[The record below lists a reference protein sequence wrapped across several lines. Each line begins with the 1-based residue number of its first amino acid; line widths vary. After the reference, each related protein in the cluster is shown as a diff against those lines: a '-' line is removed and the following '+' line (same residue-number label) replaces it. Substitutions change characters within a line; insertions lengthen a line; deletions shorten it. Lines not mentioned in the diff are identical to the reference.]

1 MNKQFAILVLIIM
14 VLGAFVTLAGNS
26 NAQNVPSMQSQTTG
40 MVSLSAGTNHVLNNM
55 NGITR
60 IGNVYEK
67 QLSVMITLKFRNQA
81 QLNSL
86 LANLQNTNSPMYHK
100 YLTSQEFIN
109 EFSPSASVYNSMVTY
124 YKALGFSVKTY
135 NDRTSFVL
143 GGSVLQFNN
152 VFHAGIQLFEK
163 GNYQFTAPTTSAMIP
178 AQFAS
183 QVINI
188 AGMNNEHLATLN
200 LVNPNPLFTTSSG
213 SQLLYGSDMQNA
225 YQLSQ
230 LYSKYGYPTNET
242 IATILWSGTN
252 SAGASVAPFVPSD
265 IYSYFNKTLPAGEPH
280 SSVYGAPLGGA
291 PAPGPSA
298 ANDNTQAD
306 FESTLDLE
314 MAGSAAPGAT
324 VVEVYGPQ
332 ATQTYLD
339 QAFSFILSPSS
350 SYPQLTH
357 TVAISNSWGGTD
369 MTDATWTSDLQQ
381 AAAMGISVFA
391 SSGDDGNSGTSGAA
405 PSFPATASYNTYG
418 ATAVGGLTTTV
429 SGTASTDGSGTTGI
443 STESVWY
450 NTPNSGDGSQGGV
463 STVYAEPSW
472 QQASSDANSVI
483 TGASATT
490 GVSSGRGTPDVA
502 ADGAN
507 MEIWISYSGS
517 TGYQELWGT
526 SIASPLTAGL
536 FATMDYA
543 VGHKLGF
550 ANPLIYQLAQ
560 AEYNGSYSSS
570 RPFYFV
576 SNGSNALFSA
586 NNGYSLAVGWG
597 SINANNFVNDIT
609 SSSPTSYPVTF
620 TESGLPSGTSWSVTF
635 NGQTSSSTSTTVS
648 FSAVD
653 GTYSYTI
660 GAVSGYTSSPSSGS
674 VTVNGASAG
683 VSVTFT
689 ASSTPPPTQTAAT
702 YSIVNATSSNIY
714 LYTLPEAEKFTVSN
728 TVTVNNVVLY
738 LGGSGTVS
746 FSIGTSFQGTQVL
759 GATNVVVGSTT
770 GWYSTTFPSVTL
782 SAGTDYFLN
791 VNLVSGSTQWG
802 YTSSPSVD
810 TGALQDFWYSG
821 STLTHDNSYPDIYSV
836 GYVPV
841 SSSPTSYPVTF
852 TESGLPS
859 GTSWSVTFNG
869 QTSSSTSTT
878 VSFSAVD
885 GTYSYTIGAV
895 SGYTSSPSSGSV
907 TVNGAS
913 AGVNIAFT
921 QDKYPVTFTESGL
934 PSGTSW
940 SVTFNGQTS
949 SSTSTTVSFSAVDG
963 TYSYTIGAV
972 SGYTSSPSSGSVTVN
987 GASAGV
993 SIAFSATTTSYPVGT
1008 YVIVN
1013 ATSSNIYLY
1022 TLPEAEKF
1030 TVSNTVTVNNV
1041 VLYLGGGSGKVSFS
1055 IGTSRGGSQ
1064 TLGTTDV
1071 TVGSSTGWVKV
1082 FFNDVTLTAGTD
1094 YFLNVNLVSGS
1105 TQWGYTSSPS
1115 VDTGALQ
1122 DFWYSGSTLYHDN
1135 SYPDIFSIGYN
1146 TQSTAAILGQMFSD
1160 NTMSGVSLPNIF

>member
-26 NAQNVPSMQSQTTG
+26 NAQNAPSLPAQPTG
-40 MVSLSAGTNHVLNNM
+40 MVSLSAGTTHVLNHM

-60 IGNVYEK
+60 IGNVYSK
-67 QLSVMITLKFRNQA
+67 QLSVMITLKFRNQVE
-81 QLNSL
+81 LNNL
-86 LANLQNTNSPMYHK
+86 LSNLNNVNSPLYHK
-100 YLTSQEFIN
+100 YLTSQEFTN
-109 EFSPSASVYNSMVTY
+109 QFSPSASLYNSMVLY
-124 YKALGFSVKTY
+124 YTSLGFSVKTY
-135 NDRTSFVL
+135 SDRTSIVL
-143 GGSVLQFNN
+143 GGSVNHFNQ

-163 GNYQFTAPTTSAMIP
+163 GNYQFTAPTASAILP

-188 AGMNNEHLATLN
+188 AGMNNEHTATLN
-200 LVNPNPLFTTSSG
+200 LVNPSPYFTTSSG
-213 SQLLYGSDMQNA
+213 SQLLYGSDMQAA
-225 YQLSQ
+225 YQLKQ
-230 LYSKYGYPTNET
+230 LYTKYGYPTNET

-252 SAGASVAPFVPSD
+252 SAGTSVAPYVPSD
-265 IYSYFNKTLPAGEPH
+265 IFSYFNKTLPSGEPH

-357 TVAISNSWGGTD
+357 TVAISNSWGGSD

-391 SSGDDGNSGTSGAA
+391 SSGDDGNSGSGGAA

-418 ATAVGGLTTTV
+418 ATAVGGLATTV

-443 STESVWY
+443 STEAVWY
-450 NTPNSGDGSQGGV
+450 NTPNAGDGSQGGV
-463 STVYAEPSW
+463 SKVYAEPSW
-472 QQASSDANSVI
+472 QKASSDANSVI
-483 TGASATT
+483 TGASGTT

-550 ANPLIYQLAQ
+550 ANPLIYKLAQ
-560 AEYNGSYSSS
+560 AEYNGSYSASK
-570 RPFYFV
+570 PFYFV

-609 SSSPTSYPVTF
+609 SSTPAPTSYPVTFTESGLSSGTSWSVTFNGKTSSSTSTTISFSAVNGTYSYTIGAVSGYTSSPSSGSVTVNGASQGVSIAFSASSTPPPTQTAATYSIVNATSSNIQLYTLPEAEEFTVSKTVTANNVVLYLGGSGTVAFSIGTSFKGTQILGATNVVVGSSTGWYSTTFGNVTLKSGTDYYLNVKLVSGSTQWGYTGTSSASVDTGAIQDYWYSGSTLTHDNSYPDIYSVGFVPVSSSTPAPTSYPVTF

-635 NGQTSSSTSTTVS
+635 NGQTTTSTSTTVS
-648 FSAVD
+648 FSVVD

-674 VTVNGASAG
+674 VTVNGAS
-683 VSVTFT
+683 
-689 ASSTPPPTQTAAT
+689 Q
-702 YSIVNATSSNIY
+702 
-714 LYTLPEAEKFTVSN
+714 
-728 TVTVNNVVLY
+728 
-738 LGGSGTVS
+738 
-746 FSIGTSFQGTQVL
+746 
-759 GATNVVVGSTT
+759 
-770 GWYSTTFPSVTL
+770 
-782 SAGTDYFLN
+782 
-791 VNLVSGSTQWG
+791 
-802 YTSSPSVD
+802 
-810 TGALQDFWYSG
+810 
-821 STLTHDNSYPDIYSV
+821 
-836 GYVPV
+836 
-841 SSSPTSYPVTF
+841 
-852 TESGLPS
+852 
-859 GTSWSVTFNG
+859 
-869 QTSSSTSTT
+869 
-878 VSFSAVD
+878 
-885 GTYSYTIGAV
+885 
-895 SGYTSSPSSGSV
+895 
-907 TVNGAS
+907 
-913 AGVNIAFT
+913 
-921 QDKYPVTFTESGL
+921 
-934 PSGTSW
+934 
-940 SVTFNGQTS
+940 
-949 SSTSTTVSFSAVDG
+949 
-963 TYSYTIGAV
+963 
-972 SGYTSSPSSGSVTVN
+972 
-987 GASAGV
+987 GV
-993 SIAFSATTTSYPVGT
+993 SIAFSASSSYPVGT

-1013 ATSSNIYLY
+1013 ATSANIQLY
-1022 TLPEAEKF
+1022 TLGEAEKF
-1030 TVSNTVTVNNV
+1030 TVANTVTVNNV
-1041 VLYLGGGSGKVSFS
+1041 VMYLGGGSGVISYA
-1055 IGTSRGGSQ
+1055 IGTTLGGSQ
-1064 TLGTTDV
+1064 VVGTTDV
-1071 TVGSSTGWVKV
+1071 SVGSSTGWVQA
-1082 FFNDVTLTAGTD
+1082 FFSHVQLTSGSK
-1094 YFLNVNLVSGS
+1094 YFLTLNLVSGS
-1105 TQWGYTSSPS
+1105 TEWGYTTSPS

-1122 DFWYSGSTLYHDN
+1122 DYWYSGSTLEHDN

-1146 TQSTAAILGQMFSD
+1146 THSTAAILGQMFSD
-1160 NTMSGVSLPNIF
+1160 NTIANNNLPNFF

>member
-472 QQASSDANSVI
+472 QKASSDANSVI

-543 VGHKLGF
+543 VG
-550 ANPLIYQLAQ
+550 
-560 AEYNGSYSSS
+560 
-570 RPFYFV
+570 
-576 SNGSNALFSA
+576 
-586 NNGYSLAVGWG
+586 
-597 SINANNFVNDIT
+597 
-609 SSSPTSYPVTF
+609 
-620 TESGLPSGTSWSVTF
+620 
-635 NGQTSSSTSTTVS
+635 
-648 FSAVD
+648 
-653 GTYSYTI
+653 
-660 GAVSGYTSSPSSGS
+660 
-674 VTVNGASAG
+674 
-683 VSVTFT
+683 
-689 ASSTPPPTQTAAT
+689 
-702 YSIVNATSSNIY
+702 
-714 LYTLPEAEKFTVSN
+714 
-728 TVTVNNVVLY
+728 
-738 LGGSGTVS
+738 
-746 FSIGTSFQGTQVL
+746 
-759 GATNVVVGSTT
+759 
-770 GWYSTTFPSVTL
+770 
-782 SAGTDYFLN
+782 
-791 VNLVSGSTQWG
+791 
-802 YTSSPSVD
+802 
-810 TGALQDFWYSG
+810 
-821 STLTHDNSYPDIYSV
+821 
-836 GYVPV
+836 
-841 SSSPTSYPVTF
+841 
-852 TESGLPS
+852 
-859 GTSWSVTFNG
+859 
-869 QTSSSTSTT
+869 
-878 VSFSAVD
+878 
-885 GTYSYTIGAV
+885 
-895 SGYTSSPSSGSV
+895 
-907 TVNGAS
+907 
-913 AGVNIAFT
+913 
-921 QDKYPVTFTESGL
+921 
-934 PSGTSW
+934 
-940 SVTFNGQTS
+940 
-949 SSTSTTVSFSAVDG
+949 
-963 TYSYTIGAV
+963 
-972 SGYTSSPSSGSVTVN
+972 
-987 GASAGV
+987 
-993 SIAFSATTTSYPVGT
+993 
-1008 YVIVN
+1008 
-1013 ATSSNIYLY
+1013 
-1022 TLPEAEKF
+1022 
-1030 TVSNTVTVNNV
+1030 
-1041 VLYLGGGSGKVSFS
+1041 
-1055 IGTSRGGSQ
+1055 
-1064 TLGTTDV
+1064 
-1071 TVGSSTGWVKV
+1071 
-1082 FFNDVTLTAGTD
+1082 
-1094 YFLNVNLVSGS
+1094 
-1105 TQWGYTSSPS
+1105 
-1115 VDTGALQ
+1115 
-1122 DFWYSGSTLYHDN
+1122 
-1135 SYPDIFSIGYN
+1135 
-1146 TQSTAAILGQMFSD
+1146 
-1160 NTMSGVSLPNIF
+1160 

>member
-26 NAQNVPSMQSQTTG
+26 NAQNAPSLPAQPTG
-40 MVSLSAGTNHVLNNM
+40 MVSLSAGTTHVLNHM

-60 IGNVYEK
+60 IGNVYSK
-67 QLSVMITLKFRNQA
+67 QLSVMITLKFRNQVE
-81 QLNSL
+81 LNNL
-86 LANLQNTNSPMYHK
+86 LSNLNNVNSPLYHK
-100 YLTSQEFIN
+100 YLTSQEFTN
-109 EFSPSASVYNSMVTY
+109 QFSPSASLYNSMVLY
-124 YKALGFSVKTY
+124 YTSLGFSVKTY
-135 NDRTSFVL
+135 SDRTSIVL
-143 GGSVLQFNN
+143 GGSVNHFNQ

-163 GNYQFTAPTTSAMIP
+163 GNYQFTAPTASAILP

-188 AGMNNEHLATLN
+188 AGMNNEHTATLN
-200 LVNPNPLFTTSSG
+200 LVNPSPYFTTSSG
-213 SQLLYGSDMQNA
+213 SQLLYGSDMQAA
-225 YQLSQ
+225 YQLKQ
-230 LYSKYGYPTNET
+230 LYTKYGYPTNET

-252 SAGASVAPFVPSD
+252 SAGTSVAPYVPSD
-265 IYSYFNKTLPAGEPH
+265 IFSYFNKTLPSGEPH

-357 TVAISNSWGGTD
+357 TVAISNSWGGSD

-391 SSGDDGNSGTSGAA
+391 SSGDDGNSGSGGAA

-418 ATAVGGLTTTV
+418 ATAVGGLATTV

-443 STESVWY
+443 STEAVWY
-450 NTPNSGDGSQGGV
+450 NTPNAGDGSQGGV
-463 STVYAEPSW
+463 SKVYAEPSW
-472 QQASSDANSVI
+472 QKASSDANSVI
-483 TGASATT
+483 TGASGTT

-550 ANPLIYQLAQ
+550 ANPLIYKLAQ
-560 AEYNGSYSSS
+560 AEYNGSYSASK
-570 RPFYFV
+570 PFYFV

-609 SSSPTSYPVTF
+609 SSTPAPTSYPVTFTESGLSSGTSWSVTFNGKTSSSTSTTISFSAVNGTYSYTIGAVSGYTSSPSSGSVTVNGASQGVSIAFSASSTPPPTQTAATYSIVNATSSNIQLYTLPEAEEFTVSKTVTANNVVLYLGGSGTVAFSIGTSFKGTQILGATNVVVGSSTGWYSTTFGNVTLKSGTDYYLNVKLVSGSTQWGYTGTSSASVDTGAIQDYWYSGSTLTHDNSYPDIYSVGFVPVSSSTPAPTSYPVTF

-635 NGQTSSSTSTTVS
+635 NGQTTTSTSTTVS
-648 FSAVD
+648 FSVVD

-674 VTVNGASAG
+674 VTVNGAS
-683 VSVTFT
+683 
-689 ASSTPPPTQTAAT
+689 Q
-702 YSIVNATSSNIY
+702 
-714 LYTLPEAEKFTVSN
+714 
-728 TVTVNNVVLY
+728 
-738 LGGSGTVS
+738 
-746 FSIGTSFQGTQVL
+746 
-759 GATNVVVGSTT
+759 
-770 GWYSTTFPSVTL
+770 
-782 SAGTDYFLN
+782 
-791 VNLVSGSTQWG
+791 
-802 YTSSPSVD
+802 
-810 TGALQDFWYSG
+810 
-821 STLTHDNSYPDIYSV
+821 
-836 GYVPV
+836 
-841 SSSPTSYPVTF
+841 
-852 TESGLPS
+852 
-859 GTSWSVTFNG
+859 
-869 QTSSSTSTT
+869 
-878 VSFSAVD
+878 
-885 GTYSYTIGAV
+885 
-895 SGYTSSPSSGSV
+895 
-907 TVNGAS
+907 
-913 AGVNIAFT
+913 
-921 QDKYPVTFTESGL
+921 
-934 PSGTSW
+934 
-940 SVTFNGQTS
+940 
-949 SSTSTTVSFSAVDG
+949 
-963 TYSYTIGAV
+963 
-972 SGYTSSPSSGSVTVN
+972 
-987 GASAGV
+987 GV
-993 SIAFSATTTSYPVGT
+993 SIAFSASSSYPVGT

-1013 ATSSNIYLY
+1013 ATSSNIQLY
-1022 TLPEAEKF
+1022 TLGEAEKF
-1030 TVSNTVTVNNV
+1030 TVANTVTVNNV
-1041 VLYLGGGSGKVSFS
+1041 VMYLGGGSGVISYA
-1055 IGTSRGGSQ
+1055 IGTTLGGSQ
-1064 TLGTTDV
+1064 VVGTTDV
-1071 TVGSSTGWVKV
+1071 SVGSSTGWVQA
-1082 FFNDVTLTAGTD
+1082 FFSHVQLTSGSK
-1094 YFLNVNLVSGS
+1094 YFLTLNLVSGS
-1105 TQWGYTSSPS
+1105 TEWGYTTSPS

-1122 DFWYSGSTLYHDN
+1122 DYWYSGSTLEHDN

-1146 TQSTAAILGQMFSD
+1146 THSTAAILGQMFSD
-1160 NTMSGVSLPNIF
+1160 NTIANNNLPNFF

>member
-26 NAQNVPSMQSQTTG
+26 NAQNAPSLPAQPTG
-40 MVSLSAGTNHVLNNM
+40 MVSLSAGTTHVLNHM

-60 IGNVYEK
+60 IGNVYSK
-67 QLSVMITLKFRNQA
+67 QLSVMITLKFRNQVE
-81 QLNSL
+81 LNNL
-86 LANLQNTNSPMYHK
+86 LSNLNNVNSPLYHK
-100 YLTSQEFIN
+100 YLTSQEFTN
-109 EFSPSASVYNSMVTY
+109 QFSPSASLYNSMVLY
-124 YKALGFSVKTY
+124 YTSLGFSVKTY
-135 NDRTSFVL
+135 SDRTSIVL
-143 GGSVLQFNN
+143 GGSVNHFNQ

-163 GNYQFTAPTTSAMIP
+163 GNYQFTAPTASAILP

-188 AGMNNEHLATLN
+188 AGMNNEHTATLN
-200 LVNPNPLFTTSSG
+200 LVNPLPYFTTSSG
-213 SQLLYGSDMQNA
+213 SQLLYGSDMQAA
-225 YQLSQ
+225 YQLKQ
-230 LYSKYGYPTNET
+230 LYTKYGYPTNET

-252 SAGASVAPFVPSD
+252 SAGTSVAPYVPSD
-265 IYSYFNKTLPAGEPH
+265 IFSYFNKTLPSGEPH

-357 TVAISNSWGGTD
+357 TVAISNSWGGSD

-391 SSGDDGNSGTSGAA
+391 SSGDDGNSGSGGAA

-418 ATAVGGLTTTV
+418 ATAVGGLATTV

-443 STESVWY
+443 STEAVWY
-450 NTPNSGDGSQGGV
+450 NTPNAGDGSQGGV
-463 STVYAEPSW
+463 SKVYAEPSW
-472 QQASSDANSVI
+472 QKASSDANSVI
-483 TGASATT
+483 TGASGTT

-550 ANPLIYQLAQ
+550 ANPLIYKLAQ
-560 AEYNGSYSSS
+560 AEYNGSYSASK
-570 RPFYFV
+570 PFYFV

-609 SSSPTSYPVTF
+609 SSTPAPTSYPVTFTESGLSSGTSWSVTFNGKTSSSTSTTISFSAVNGTYSYTIGAVSGYTSSPSSGSVTVNGASQGVSIAFSASSTPPPTQTAATYSIVNATSSNIQLYTLPEAEEFTVSKTVTANNVVLYLGGSGTVAFSIGTSFKGTQILGATNVVVGSSTGWYSTTFGNVTLKSGTDYYLNVKLVSGSTQWGYTGTSSASVDTGAIQDYWYSGSTLTHDNSYPDIYSVGFVPVSSSTPAPTSYPVTF

-635 NGQTSSSTSTTVS
+635 NGQTTTSTSTTVS
-648 FSAVD
+648 FSVVD

-674 VTVNGASAG
+674 VTVNGAS
-683 VSVTFT
+683 
-689 ASSTPPPTQTAAT
+689 Q
-702 YSIVNATSSNIY
+702 
-714 LYTLPEAEKFTVSN
+714 
-728 TVTVNNVVLY
+728 
-738 LGGSGTVS
+738 
-746 FSIGTSFQGTQVL
+746 
-759 GATNVVVGSTT
+759 
-770 GWYSTTFPSVTL
+770 
-782 SAGTDYFLN
+782 
-791 VNLVSGSTQWG
+791 
-802 YTSSPSVD
+802 
-810 TGALQDFWYSG
+810 
-821 STLTHDNSYPDIYSV
+821 
-836 GYVPV
+836 
-841 SSSPTSYPVTF
+841 
-852 TESGLPS
+852 
-859 GTSWSVTFNG
+859 
-869 QTSSSTSTT
+869 
-878 VSFSAVD
+878 
-885 GTYSYTIGAV
+885 
-895 SGYTSSPSSGSV
+895 
-907 TVNGAS
+907 
-913 AGVNIAFT
+913 
-921 QDKYPVTFTESGL
+921 
-934 PSGTSW
+934 
-940 SVTFNGQTS
+940 
-949 SSTSTTVSFSAVDG
+949 
-963 TYSYTIGAV
+963 
-972 SGYTSSPSSGSVTVN
+972 
-987 GASAGV
+987 GV
-993 SIAFSATTTSYPVGT
+993 SIAFSASSSYPVGT

-1013 ATSSNIYLY
+1013 ATSANIQLY
-1022 TLPEAEKF
+1022 TLGEAEKF
-1030 TVSNTVTVNNV
+1030 TVANTVTVNNV
-1041 VLYLGGGSGKVSFS
+1041 VMYLGGGSGVISYA
-1055 IGTSRGGSQ
+1055 IGTTLGGSQ
-1064 TLGTTDV
+1064 VVGTTDV
-1071 TVGSSTGWVKV
+1071 SVGSSTGWVQA
-1082 FFNDVTLTAGTD
+1082 FFSHVQLTSGSK
-1094 YFLNVNLVSGS
+1094 YFLTLNLVSGS
-1105 TQWGYTSSPS
+1105 TEWGYTTSPS

-1122 DFWYSGSTLYHDN
+1122 DYWYSGSTLEHDN

-1146 TQSTAAILGQMFSD
+1146 THSTAAILGQMFSD
-1160 NTMSGVSLPNIF
+1160 NTIANNNLPNFF

>member
-913 AGVNIAFT
+913 AGV
-921 QDKYPVTFTESGL
+921 
-934 PSGTSW
+934 
-940 SVTFNGQTS
+940 
-949 SSTSTTVSFSAVDG
+949 
-963 TYSYTIGAV
+963 
-972 SGYTSSPSSGSVTVN
+972 
-987 GASAGV
+987 

>member
-1 MNKQFAILVLIIM
+1 M

-913 AGVNIAFT
+913 AGV
-921 QDKYPVTFTESGL
+921 
-934 PSGTSW
+934 
-940 SVTFNGQTS
+940 
-949 SSTSTTVSFSAVDG
+949 
-963 TYSYTIGAV
+963 
-972 SGYTSSPSSGSVTVN
+972 
-987 GASAGV
+987 

>member
-26 NAQNVPSMQSQTTG
+26 NAQNAPSVQSQTTG
-40 MVSLSAGTNHVLNNM
+40 MVTLSAGTNHVLNNM

-67 QLSVMITLKFRNQA
+67 QLSVMITLKFRNQG
-81 QLNSL
+81 QLNNL
-86 LANLQNTNSPMYHK
+86 LANLQNKNSPMYHK
-100 YLTSQEFIN
+100 YLSSQEFIN
-109 EFSPSASVYNSMVTY
+109 EFSPSASVYNSMVAY
-124 YKALGFSVKTY
+124 YKSLGFSVKTY
-135 NDRTSFVL
+135 NDRTSLVL

-163 GNYQFTAPTTSAMIP
+163 GNYQFTAPTSSAMIP

-188 AGMNNEHLATLN
+188 AGMNNEHIATLN

-280 SSVYGAPLGGA
+280 SSIYGAPLGGA

-350 SYPQLTH
+350 SYPELTH
-357 TVAISNSWGGTD
+357 TVAISNSWGGSD

-450 NTPNSGDGSQGGV
+450 NTPSAGDGSQGGV

-472 QQASSDANSVI
+472 QKASSDANSVI

-560 AEYNGSYSSS
+560 AEHNGSYSSS

-576 SNGSNALFSA
+576 SNGSNALFSG

-609 SSSPTSYPVTF
+609 SSTPTSYPVTF

-635 NGQTSSSTSTTVS
+635 NGQTSTSTSTTVS

-674 VTVNGASAG
+674 VTVNGASTA
-683 VSVTFT
+683 VSIAFS

-702 YSIVNATSSNIY
+702 YSIVNATSANINV
-714 LYTLPEAEKFTVSN
+714 YTLPEAEEFTVSN

-738 LGGSGTVS
+738 LSGSGTVS

-759 GATNVVVGSTT
+759 GATNVVVGSST
-770 GWYSTTFPSVTL
+770 GWYSTTFANVTL
-782 SAGTDYFLN
+782 SSGTDYYLN

-810 TGALQDFWYSG
+810 TGAIQDYWYSG
-821 STLTHDNSYPDIYSV
+821 STLTNDNSYPDIYSV
-836 GYVPV
+836 GFVPV
-841 SSSPTSYPVTF
+841 SSSPTPTSYPVTF

-869 QTSSSTSTT
+869 QTSTSTSTT

-913 AGVNIAFT
+913 T
-921 QDKYPVTFTESGL
+921 
-934 PSGTSW
+934 
-940 SVTFNGQTS
+940 
-949 SSTSTTVSFSAVDG
+949 
-963 TYSYTIGAV
+963 
-972 SGYTSSPSSGSVTVN
+972 
-987 GASAGV
+987 GV
-993 SIAFSATTTSYPVGT
+993 SIAFSASTTTYPVGT

-1030 TVSNTVTVNNV
+1030 TVSSTVTVNNV

-1135 SYPDIFSIGYN
+1135 TYPDIFSIGYN
-1146 TQSTAAILGQMFSD
+1146 TQSTATILGQMFSD
-1160 NTMSGVSLPNIF
+1160 NTASSVNLPNIF

>member
-67 QLSVMITLKFRNQA
+67 QLSVMITLKFRNQD

-472 QQASSDANSVI
+472 QKASSDANSVI

-576 SNGSNALFSA
+576 SNGSNALFSGH
-586 NNGYSLAVGWG
+586 NGYSLAVGWG

-609 SSSPTSYPVTF
+609 SSSPAPTTYPVTF

-702 YSIVNATSSNIY
+702 YSIVNATSSNIN

-770 GWYSTTFPSVTL
+770 GWYSTTFANVTL

-802 YTSSPSVD
+802 YTSSTSTSVD
-810 TGALQDFWYSG
+810 TGALQDYWYSG

-841 SSSPTSYPVTF
+841 SSSPAPTSYPVTF

-913 AGVNIAFT
+913 AGVN
-921 QDKYPVTFTESGL
+921 
-934 PSGTSW
+934 
-940 SVTFNGQTS
+940 
-949 SSTSTTVSFSAVDG
+949 
-963 TYSYTIGAV
+963 
-972 SGYTSSPSSGSVTVN
+972 
-987 GASAGV
+987 
-993 SIAFSATTTSYPVGT
+993 IAFSATTTSYPVGT

-1160 NTMSGVSLPNIF
+1160 NTMSGVNLPNIF

>member
-576 SNGSNALFSA
+576 SNGSNALFSGH
-586 NNGYSLAVGWG
+586 NGYSLAVGWG

-609 SSSPTSYPVTF
+609 SSSPAPTTYPVTF

-702 YSIVNATSSNIY
+702 YSIVNATSSNIN

-770 GWYSTTFPSVTL
+770 GWYSTTFANVTL

-802 YTSSPSVD
+802 YTSSTSTSVD
-810 TGALQDFWYSG
+810 TGALQDYWYSG

-836 GYVPV
+836 GFVPV
-841 SSSPTSYPVTF
+841 SSSPAPTTYPVTF

-913 AGVNIAFT
+913 AGVN
-921 QDKYPVTFTESGL
+921 
-934 PSGTSW
+934 
-940 SVTFNGQTS
+940 
-949 SSTSTTVSFSAVDG
+949 
-963 TYSYTIGAV
+963 
-972 SGYTSSPSSGSVTVN
+972 
-987 GASAGV
+987 
-993 SIAFSATTTSYPVGT
+993 IAFSATTTSYPVGT

-1160 NTMSGVSLPNIF
+1160 NTMSGVNLPNIF

>member
-26 NAQNVPSMQSQTTG
+26 NAQNAPSLPAQPTG
-40 MVSLSAGTNHVLNNM
+40 MVSLSAGTTHVLNHM

-60 IGNVYEK
+60 IGNVYSK
-67 QLSVMITLKFRNQA
+67 QLSVMITLKFRNQVE
-81 QLNSL
+81 LNNL
-86 LANLQNTNSPMYHK
+86 LSNLNNVNSPLYHK
-100 YLTSQEFIN
+100 YLTSQEFTN
-109 EFSPSASVYNSMVTY
+109 QFSPSASLYNSMVLY
-124 YKALGFSVKTY
+124 YTSLGFSVKTY
-135 NDRTSFVL
+135 SDRTSIVL
-143 GGSVLQFNN
+143 GGSVNHFNQ

-163 GNYQFTAPTTSAMIP
+163 GNYQFTAPTASAILP

-188 AGMNNEHLATLN
+188 AGMNNEHTATLN
-200 LVNPNPLFTTSSG
+200 LVNPSPYFTTSSG
-213 SQLLYGSDMQNA
+213 SQLLYGSDMQAA
-225 YQLSQ
+225 YQLKQ
-230 LYSKYGYPTNET
+230 LDRKYGYPTNET

-252 SAGASVAPFVPSD
+252 SAGTSVAPYVPSD
-265 IYSYFNKTLPAGEPH
+265 IFSYFNKTLPSGEPH

-357 TVAISNSWGGTD
+357 TVAISNSWGGSD

-391 SSGDDGNSGTSGAA
+391 SSGDDGNSGSGGAA

-418 ATAVGGLTTTV
+418 ATAVGGLATTV

-443 STESVWY
+443 STEAVWY
-450 NTPNSGDGSQGGV
+450 NTPNAGDGSQGGV
-463 STVYAEPSW
+463 SKVYAEPSW
-472 QQASSDANSVI
+472 QKASSDANSVI
-483 TGASATT
+483 TGASGTT

-550 ANPLIYQLAQ
+550 ANPLIYKLAQ
-560 AEYNGSYSSS
+560 AEYNGSYSASK
-570 RPFYFV
+570 PFYFV

-609 SSSPTSYPVTF
+609 SSTPAPTSYPVTFTESGLSSGTSWSVTFNGKTSSSTSTTISFSAVNGTYSYTIGAVSGYTSSPSSGSVTVNGASQGVSIAFSASSTPPPTQTAATYSIVNATSSNIQLYTLPEAEEFTVSKTVTANNVVLYLGGSGTVAFSIGTSFKGTQILGATNVVVGSSTGWYSTTFGNVTLKSGTDYYLNVKLVSGSTQWGYTGTSSASVDTGAIQDYWYSGSTLTHDNSYPDIYSVGFVPVSSSTPAPTSYPVTF

-635 NGQTSSSTSTTVS
+635 NGQTTTSTSTTVS
-648 FSAVD
+648 FSVVD

-674 VTVNGASAG
+674 VTVNGAS
-683 VSVTFT
+683 
-689 ASSTPPPTQTAAT
+689 Q
-702 YSIVNATSSNIY
+702 
-714 LYTLPEAEKFTVSN
+714 
-728 TVTVNNVVLY
+728 
-738 LGGSGTVS
+738 
-746 FSIGTSFQGTQVL
+746 
-759 GATNVVVGSTT
+759 
-770 GWYSTTFPSVTL
+770 
-782 SAGTDYFLN
+782 
-791 VNLVSGSTQWG
+791 
-802 YTSSPSVD
+802 
-810 TGALQDFWYSG
+810 
-821 STLTHDNSYPDIYSV
+821 
-836 GYVPV
+836 
-841 SSSPTSYPVTF
+841 
-852 TESGLPS
+852 
-859 GTSWSVTFNG
+859 
-869 QTSSSTSTT
+869 
-878 VSFSAVD
+878 
-885 GTYSYTIGAV
+885 
-895 SGYTSSPSSGSV
+895 
-907 TVNGAS
+907 
-913 AGVNIAFT
+913 
-921 QDKYPVTFTESGL
+921 
-934 PSGTSW
+934 
-940 SVTFNGQTS
+940 
-949 SSTSTTVSFSAVDG
+949 
-963 TYSYTIGAV
+963 
-972 SGYTSSPSSGSVTVN
+972 
-987 GASAGV
+987 GV
-993 SIAFSATTTSYPVGT
+993 SIAFSASSSYPVGT

-1013 ATSSNIYLY
+1013 ATSSNIQLY
-1022 TLPEAEKF
+1022 TLGEAEKF
-1030 TVSNTVTVNNV
+1030 TVANTVTVNNV
-1041 VLYLGGGSGKVSFS
+1041 VMYLGGGSGVISYA
-1055 IGTSRGGSQ
+1055 IGTTLGGSQ
-1064 TLGTTDV
+1064 VVGTTDV
-1071 TVGSSTGWVKV
+1071 SVGSSTGWVQA
-1082 FFNDVTLTAGTD
+1082 FFSHVQLTSGSK
-1094 YFLNVNLVSGS
+1094 YFLTLNLVSGS
-1105 TQWGYTSSPS
+1105 TEWGYTTSPS

-1122 DFWYSGSTLYHDN
+1122 DYWYSGSTLEHDN

-1146 TQSTAAILGQMFSD
+1146 THSTAAILGQMFSD
-1160 NTMSGVSLPNIF
+1160 NTIANNNLPNFF

>member
-26 NAQNVPSMQSQTTG
+26 NAQNAPSLPAQPTG
-40 MVSLSAGTNHVLNNM
+40 MVSLSAGTTHVLNHM

-60 IGNVYEK
+60 IGNVYSK
-67 QLSVMITLKFRNQA
+67 QLSVMITLKFRNQVE
-81 QLNSL
+81 LNNL
-86 LANLQNTNSPMYHK
+86 LSNLNNVNSPLYHK
-100 YLTSQEFIN
+100 YLTSQEFTN
-109 EFSPSASVYNSMVTY
+109 QFSPSASLYNSMVLY
-124 YKALGFSVKTY
+124 YTSLGFSVKTY
-135 NDRTSFVL
+135 SDRTSIVL
-143 GGSVLQFNN
+143 GGSVNHFNQ

-163 GNYQFTAPTTSAMIP
+163 GNYQFTAPTASAILP

-188 AGMNNEHLATLN
+188 AGMNNEHTATLN
-200 LVNPNPLFTTSSG
+200 LVNPSPYFTTSSG
-213 SQLLYGSDMQNA
+213 SQLLYGSDMQAA
-225 YQLSQ
+225 YQLKQ
-230 LYSKYGYPTNET
+230 LYTKYGYPTNET

-252 SAGASVAPFVPSD
+252 SAGTSVAPYVPSD
-265 IYSYFNKTLPAGEPH
+265 IFSYFNKTLPSGEPH

-357 TVAISNSWGGTD
+357 TVAISNSWGGSD

-391 SSGDDGNSGTSGAA
+391 SSGDDGNSGSGGAA

-418 ATAVGGLTTTV
+418 ATAVGGLATTV

-443 STESVWY
+443 STEAVWY
-450 NTPNSGDGSQGGV
+450 NTPNAGDGSQGGV
-463 STVYAEPSW
+463 SKVYAEPSW
-472 QQASSDANSVI
+472 QKASSDANSVI
-483 TGASATT
+483 TGASGTT

-550 ANPLIYQLAQ
+550 ANPLIYKLAQ
-560 AEYNGSYSSS
+560 AEYNGSYSASK
-570 RPFYFV
+570 PFYFV

-609 SSSPTSYPVTF
+609 SSTPAPTSYPITFTESGLSSGTSWSVTFNGKTSSSTSTTISFSAVNGTYSYTIGAVSGYTSSPSSGSVTVNGASQGVSIAFSASSTPPPTQTAATYSIVNATTSNIPLYTLPEAEEFTVSKTVTANNVVLYLGGSGTVAFSIGTSFKGTQILGATNVVVGSSTGWYSTTFGNVTLKSGTDYYLNVKLVSGSTQWGYTGTSSASVDTGAIQDYWYSGSTLTHDNSYPDIYSVGFVPVSSSTPAPTSYPVTF

-635 NGQTSSSTSTTVS
+635 NGQTTTSTSTTVS
-648 FSAVD
+648 FSVVD

-674 VTVNGASAG
+674 VTVNGAS
-683 VSVTFT
+683 
-689 ASSTPPPTQTAAT
+689 Q
-702 YSIVNATSSNIY
+702 
-714 LYTLPEAEKFTVSN
+714 
-728 TVTVNNVVLY
+728 
-738 LGGSGTVS
+738 
-746 FSIGTSFQGTQVL
+746 
-759 GATNVVVGSTT
+759 
-770 GWYSTTFPSVTL
+770 
-782 SAGTDYFLN
+782 
-791 VNLVSGSTQWG
+791 
-802 YTSSPSVD
+802 
-810 TGALQDFWYSG
+810 
-821 STLTHDNSYPDIYSV
+821 
-836 GYVPV
+836 
-841 SSSPTSYPVTF
+841 
-852 TESGLPS
+852 
-859 GTSWSVTFNG
+859 
-869 QTSSSTSTT
+869 
-878 VSFSAVD
+878 
-885 GTYSYTIGAV
+885 
-895 SGYTSSPSSGSV
+895 
-907 TVNGAS
+907 
-913 AGVNIAFT
+913 
-921 QDKYPVTFTESGL
+921 
-934 PSGTSW
+934 
-940 SVTFNGQTS
+940 
-949 SSTSTTVSFSAVDG
+949 
-963 TYSYTIGAV
+963 
-972 SGYTSSPSSGSVTVN
+972 
-987 GASAGV
+987 GV
-993 SIAFSATTTSYPVGT
+993 SIAFSASSSYPVGT

-1013 ATSSNIYLY
+1013 ATSANIQLY
-1022 TLPEAEKF
+1022 TLGEAEKF
-1030 TVSNTVTVNNV
+1030 TVANTVTVNNV
-1041 VLYLGGGSGKVSFS
+1041 VMYLGGGSGVISYA
-1055 IGTSRGGSQ
+1055 IGTTLGGSQ
-1064 TLGTTDV
+1064 VVGTTDV
-1071 TVGSSTGWVKV
+1071 SVGSSTGWVQA
-1082 FFNDVTLTAGTD
+1082 FFSHVQLTSGSK
-1094 YFLNVNLVSGS
+1094 YFLTLNLVSGS
-1105 TQWGYTSSPS
+1105 TEWGYTTSPS

-1122 DFWYSGSTLYHDN
+1122 DYWYSGSTLEHDN

-1146 TQSTAAILGQMFSD
+1146 THSTAAILGQMFSD
-1160 NTMSGVSLPNIF
+1160 NTIANNNLPNFF

>member
-26 NAQNVPSMQSQTTG
+26 NAQNAPSLQAQPTG

-81 QLNSL
+81 QLNNL
-86 LANLQNTNSPMYHK
+86 LANLQNKNSPLYHK
-100 YLTSQEFIN
+100 YLTSQEFTN
-109 EFSPSASVYNSMVTY
+109 EFSPSATLYNNMVAY
-124 YKALGFSVKTY
+124 YKSLGFSVQTY
-135 NDRTSFVL
+135 NDRTSLVL
-143 GGSVLQFNN
+143 GGNVLQFNN

-163 GNYQFTAPTTSAMIP
+163 GNYQFTAPTSSAMIP

-200 LVNPNPLFTTSSG
+200 LANPNPLFTTSSG

-252 SAGASVAPFVPSD
+252 NAGASVAPYVPSD
-265 IYSYFNKTLPAGEPH
+265 IFSYYNKTLPAGEPH

-298 ANDNTQAD
+298 ANDKTQAD

-391 SSGDDGNSGTSGAA
+391 SSGDDGNSGSSGAA
-405 PSFPATASYNTYG
+405 PSFPATASYDTYG

-450 NTPNSGDGSQGGV
+450 NTPNAGDGSQGGV

-472 QQASSDANSVI
+472 QKASSDANSVI

-526 SIASPLTAGL
+526 SIASPLTAGI

-550 ANPLIYQLAQ
+550 ANPLIYKLAQ

-576 SNGSNALFSA
+576 SNGSNALFSG

-609 SSSPTSYPVTF
+609 SSTPAPTS
-620 TESGLPSGTSWSVTF
+620 
-635 NGQTSSSTSTTVS
+635 
-648 FSAVD
+648 
-653 GTYSYTI
+653 
-660 GAVSGYTSSPSSGS
+660 
-674 VTVNGASAG
+674 
-683 VSVTFT
+683 
-689 ASSTPPPTQTAAT
+689 
-702 YSIVNATSSNIY
+702 
-714 LYTLPEAEKFTVSN
+714 
-728 TVTVNNVVLY
+728 
-738 LGGSGTVS
+738 
-746 FSIGTSFQGTQVL
+746 
-759 GATNVVVGSTT
+759 
-770 GWYSTTFPSVTL
+770 
-782 SAGTDYFLN
+782 
-791 VNLVSGSTQWG
+791 
-802 YTSSPSVD
+802 
-810 TGALQDFWYSG
+810 
-821 STLTHDNSYPDIYSV
+821 
-836 GYVPV
+836 
-841 SSSPTSYPVTF
+841 
-852 TESGLPS
+852 
-859 GTSWSVTFNG
+859 
-869 QTSSSTSTT
+869 
-878 VSFSAVD
+878 
-885 GTYSYTIGAV
+885 
-895 SGYTSSPSSGSV
+895 
-907 TVNGAS
+907 
-913 AGVNIAFT
+913 
-921 QDKYPVTFTESGL
+921 YPVTFTESGL

-993 SIAFSATTTSYPVGT
+993 SIAFSASTTSPPTQTAATYSIVNATSSNINLYTLPEAEKFTVSNTVTVNNVVLYLGGSGTISFSIGTSFQGTQILGATNVVVGSSTGWYSTSFGNVTLSAGTDYFLNVNLVSGSTQWGYTSSPSVDTGALQDFWYSGSTLTHDNTYPDIYSVGFVPVSSTPAPTSYPVTFTESGLPSGTSWSVTFNGQTSSSTSTTVSFSAVDGTYSYTIGAVSGYTSSPSSGSVTVNGASAGVSIAFSASTTSYPVGT

-1041 VLYLGGGSGKVSFS
+1041 VLYLGGGSGTVSFS

-1071 TVGSSTGWVKV
+1071 TIGSSTGWVKV
-1082 FFNDVTLTAGTD
+1082 FFNDVTLTSGTD

-1135 SYPDIFSIGYN
+1135 TYPDIFSIGYN

-1160 NTMSGVSLPNIF
+1160 NTMSGVNLSNIF